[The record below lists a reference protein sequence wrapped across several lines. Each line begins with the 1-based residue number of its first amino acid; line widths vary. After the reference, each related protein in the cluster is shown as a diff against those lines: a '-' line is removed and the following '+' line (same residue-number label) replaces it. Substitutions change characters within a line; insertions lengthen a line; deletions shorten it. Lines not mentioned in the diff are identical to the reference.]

1 MEFGSQIFC
10 YIFLLF
16 SLKDNAKDCFCRLD
30 HLPEER
36 VDLVFPVS
44 EVSALDKVV
53 RLLAPT
59 AGGGVLLE
67 DKRHEYHKRVI
78 PRINESL
85 NGFVSVRN
93 RVVFSS
99 SGLIE
104 GPPSEL
110 GLPYVIMIMSKN
122 FTS

>member
-1 MEFGSQIFC
+1 MEFGSQIFY

-53 RLLAPT
+53 RLLAPA

-67 DKRHEYHKRVI
+67 EMIHEYHKRVI
-78 PRINESL
+78 QQIIKS
-85 NGFVSVRN
+85 
-93 RVVFSS
+93 
-99 SGLIE
+99 
-104 GPPSEL
+104 
-110 GLPYVIMIMSKN
+110 
-122 FTS
+122 